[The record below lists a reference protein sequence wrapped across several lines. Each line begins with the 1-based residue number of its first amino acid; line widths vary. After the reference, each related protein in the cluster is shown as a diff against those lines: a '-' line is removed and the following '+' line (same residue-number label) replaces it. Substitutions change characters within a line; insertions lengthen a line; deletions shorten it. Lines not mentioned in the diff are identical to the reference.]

1 MKNRRKKAKEL
12 LHAAYR
18 VSNYRRDIIAQE
30 QCTVLRNLVEE
41 VEVLLNK
48 KQVDQAVF
56 DPKLEQLD
64 LFLRK
69 IGGKIY
75 PKTFLSDNIEV
86 ILVAAIIVIGIRSFF
101 FQPFIIPTNSMYP
114 TYSGMNSIVYDE
126 ETAPGKLSKI
136 ISKLALGARHYKV
149 TANNSGEIELLFA
162 QTGNGGQVAYYDV
175 IDGRKWF
182 GIMPARLKE
191 YTFLVDQIPHALR
204 VPLEFDLED
213 VLTKSL
219 LKKTTPKNI
228 RNIGNGLVAISFG
241 QHVNEGD
248 AILKFSITLG
258 DALFVDRL
266 SYHFRKPKVGDPFV
280 FRTDDILESVGRAT
294 GDYTPKY
301 YIKRIGGA
309 EYEKIEIIDGTLHA
323 NNKPRTEVEA
333 FVNNSKQIGEYN
345 GYFNERLMAKGRS
358 MRVPNNSYVALG
370 DNSANSADSRYWGF
384 VPDQA
389 LIGKAIFIYYP
400 FTKRWGLA
408 N

>member
-18 VSNYRRDIIAQE
+18 VSNYRRDIIAPDQYKALKAI
-30 QCTVLRNLVEE
+30 VKE
-41 VEVLLNK
+41 VEVLLNN
-48 KQVDQAVF
+48 KQSKQSDI
-56 DPKLEQLD
+56 DPKLDKLD
-64 LFLRK
+64 LLLCK
-69 IGGKIY
+69 VGGKIY

-86 ILVAAIIVIGIRSFF
+86 LLVAAIIVIGIRSFF

-114 TYSGMNSIVYDE
+114 TYSGMNSIVYNK
-126 ETAPGKLSKI
+126 ETSPSRLSKV
-136 ISKLALGARHYKV
+136 ISKLTLGARHYKV

-162 QTGNGGQVAYYDV
+162 MTGNGGQVAYYEV
-175 IDGRKWF
+175 VDGRKWF
-182 GIMPARLKE
+182 GLMPARLKE
-191 YTFLVDQIPHALR
+191 YTFLVDQKPHALR
-204 VPLEFDLED
+204 VPLEFGLED
-213 VLTKSL
+213 ALTDSL

-228 RNIGNGLVAISFG
+228 RNLGNGLVAISFG
-241 QHVNEGD
+241 QQINEGD
-248 AILKFSITLG
+248 AILEFSITLG

-280 FRTDDILESVGRAT
+280 FRTNDILESVGRAT

-309 EYEKIEIIDGTLHA
+309 EYEDIEIIDGTLHV
-323 NNKPRTEVEA
+323 NNTPRTEAEA

-358 MRVPNNSYVALG
+358 MRVPKNSYVALG

-384 VPDQA
+384 VPDKA
-389 LIGKAIFIYYP
+389 LIGKAMFIYYP
-400 FTKRWGLA
+400 FTKRWGKA